1 MPQLDKLTEKMA
13 ERGIQQAV
21 LVGDQPMRLFSN
33 GQAVNGPSVPMQQ
46 LQEMVQEIVPA
57 QLLPQIAQEGEVQ
70 FPYQSPSGLLNIH
83 VKRLDGH
90 LQVALS
96 PSAQT
101 RATPSSQFASTAFSS
116 PQGNQPTL
124 QVQWQYVNDGET
136 LGPVGQ
142 DAIPQLI
149 ASGKINTD
157 TRVFRDGMR
166 NWLPAH
172 ATELKELL
180 SSIPVTPQ
188 VPLNVPSRYGTE
200 DNGSGLGSN
209 SSAPPPEI
217 RGFNWGAFLHPLFWG
232 YNHNSRIGVLC
243 ISMSLARIYSLY
255 ALRGSLLL
263 LCILGSYVVS
273 LGFAIWF
280 GTQANRLAWRNRRW
294 ESINQFKHVQQ
305 KWILWGVCL
314 TVVLTM
320 LGLFTTNM
328 MSLHHANEF
337 NQAFVDGDTKKMRD
351 MIKSEM

>member
-1 MPQLDKLTEKMA
+1 
-13 ERGIQQAV
+13 
-21 LVGDQPMRLFSN
+21 
-33 GQAVNGPSVPMQQ
+33 MQQ

-57 QLLPQIAQEGEVQ
+57 QLLPLIAQEGEVQ

-101 RATPSSQFASTAFSS
+101 RATPSPQFASTAFSS

-124 QVQWQYVNDGET
+124 QVQWQYVNNGET

-149 ASGKINTD
+149 ASGKINAD
-157 TRVFRDGMR
+157 TRVFCDGMR

-188 VPLNVPSRYGTE
+188 VPLNVPSRYATE

-217 RGFNWGAFLHPLFWG
+217 SGFNWGAFLHPLFWG
-232 YNHNSRIGVLC
+232 YNHKSWIALLC
-243 ISMSLARIYSLY
+243 IPMSLARIYMLY
-255 ALRGSLLL
+255 FQHQRGELFGNT
-263 LCILGSYVVS
+263 ILGSFVVS

-280 GTQANRLAWRNRRW
+280 GKQANKLAWRNRRW
-294 ESINQFKHVQQ
+294 ESINQFKKVQQ
-305 KWILWGVCL
+305 KWALWGLCL

-320 LGLFTTNM
+320 LGYFVVNM
-328 MSLHHANEF
+328 MSFQRSTEW
-337 NQAFVDGDTKKMRD
+337 NQALVDGDMKKVDEIIRR
-351 MIKSEM
+351 EN